1 MQSMDV
7 QNNIDTSTTYVEI
20 DYRKL
25 RLDPENPRIP
35 KSKRKSITEA
45 EIIDFMVL
53 EAATLELM
61 IAIGENG
68 FFAGEQLLVV
78 PLENGEY
85 SVVEGNRRLT
95 AVKLLHEPDLATV
108 QTRKIARIIEEV
120 KIPPPTGIPCL
131 IFNSKEVI
139 LKYLGFRHI
148 TGVKSWRMLEKA
160 RYLYGI
166 KERNFSNEEFYST
179 CRSIAKMIGS
189 RRPYV
194 AKMLVGFELFRII
207 EDNAFYGIR
216 GLDDTR
222 FYFNYLKD
230 SLNYSNIQKFWGI
243 SIEEEK
249 KDPIS
254 ELNYAHLKESIHWF
268 FDKNDKPKSRV
279 LGDSTGLKM
288 LNAIVGNERALA
300 EFRSG
305 ASIEKAFE
313 MTADLEIVFE
323 KKVQASLLSLEEVDA
338 ISHRIKRFYPDLED
352 DLRSIRTLTTKIK
365 NLKDSLLKDDEDF

>member
-1 MQSMDV
+1 MQSDV
-7 QNNIDTSTTYVEI
+7 QDNIDTSTTYKNI
-20 DYRKL
+20 DYRNL

-35 KSKRKSITEA
+35 KSKRKDISEA
-45 EIIDFMVL
+45 EIIDFMVD

-78 PLENGEY
+78 PIGDDEY

-95 AVKLLHEPDLATV
+95 AVKLLNKPELATV
-108 QTRKIARIIEEV
+108 QTRKIAKIMEEV
-120 KIPPPTGIPCL
+120 KLPPPTEIPCL
-131 IFNSKEVI
+131 IFNSKKVI

-166 KERNFSNEEFYST
+166 RERDFPDDDFYSA
-179 CRSIAKMIGS
+179 CRSITKMIGS
-189 RRPYV
+189 RHPYV

-216 GLDDTR
+216 GLDDTG

-230 SLNYSNIQKFWGI
+230 SLNHSNIQKFWGI

-249 KDPIS
+249 EDPIS
-254 ELNYAHLKESIHWF
+254 GLNYAHLKESIHWF
-268 FDKNDKPKSRV
+268 FEKNDQNKKRV
-279 LGDSTGLKM
+279 LGDSKGLKM
-288 LNAIVGNERALA
+288 LNAVVGNKRALA
-300 EFRSG
+300 EFRNG

-313 MTADLEIVFE
+313 MTDELEIVFE
-323 KKVQASLLSLEEVDA
+323 KRVQSSLSSLEEADA
-338 ISHRIKRFYPDLED
+338 ISHRIKRLYPDLED
-352 DLRSIRTLTTKIK
+352 DLRSIRTLTMKIK
-365 NLKDSLLKDDEDF
+365 NLKDSLLKDEEDF